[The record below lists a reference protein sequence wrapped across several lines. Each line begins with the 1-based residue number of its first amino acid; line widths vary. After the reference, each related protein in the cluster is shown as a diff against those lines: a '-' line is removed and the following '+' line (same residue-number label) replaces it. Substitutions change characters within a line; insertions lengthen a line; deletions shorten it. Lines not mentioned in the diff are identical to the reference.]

1 MKNIIPAT
9 LIFTALLMSCNSK
22 NSDNATNDKTETIVE
37 NKTETNSDPLAS
49 CSPRV
54 LERNKE
60 NGLILLTEK
69 QQQELSEKLKQL
81 NPDLPTIGLL
91 MYDDVL
97 TTELTAPTDVFT
109 KLTEDGKQLFN
120 VITIAETYDFIVS
133 EEGLKMFPDYILE
146 NSPKL
151 DILIVPSAYD
161 MSLQVKNQNL
171 VDFIKAQNNNTEY
184 TVSNCAGAT
193 LIGESGIADG
203 KKIVTWIGG
212 GEDLQKNYPN
222 LKVQDDKNV
231 SYMEDGKFLS
241 SNGNLA
247 SYISSL
253 ELLEKL
259 SSKEH
264 RKFVESYLY
273 LDRLQE
279 WKK

>member
-1 MKNIIPAT
+1 MKKTILITLTFAT
-9 LIFTALLMSCNSK
+9 ILFSCNSK
-22 NSDNATNDKTETIVE
+22 KQNDNSSSNSE
-37 NKTETNSDPLAS
+37 NLIEISSDTLAS
-49 CSPRV
+49 CSPRI
-54 LERNKE
+54 LKRNSE
-60 NGLILLTEK
+60 NGLILLTESQK
-69 QQQELSEKLKQL
+69 TELSRKLKKL

-91 MYDDVL
+91 MYDNVL
-97 TTELTAPTDVFT
+97 TTELTAPMDVFT

-133 EEGLKMFPDYILE
+133 EEGLKIFPDYILE

-161 MSLQVKNQNL
+161 MSLQVKNKNL
-171 VDFIKAQNNNTEY
+171 VDFIKSQNNNTEY

-222 LKVQDDKNV
+222 LKVQDDGSV

-264 RKFVESYLY
+264 RKYVESYLY
-273 LDRLQE
+273 LDRLQKWE
-279 WKK
+279 K

>member
-1 MKNIIPAT
+1 MKHSILITVFFAILLLACNPENTQNKSDIISQ
-9 LIFTALLMSCNSK
+9 IQ
-22 NSDNATNDKTETIVE
+22 NDTSIEIV
-37 NKTETNSDPLAS
+37 AS
-49 CSPRV
+49 CSPRIAT
-54 LERNKE
+54 RNQE
-60 NGLILLTEK
+60 NGLILLNERQK
-69 QQQELSEKLKQL
+69 VQLSENLKKL
-81 NPDLPTIGLL
+81 NPDLPIIGLL
-91 MYDDVL
+91 MYDNVL
-97 TTELTAPTDVFT
+97 TTELTAPLDVFT
-109 KLTEDGKQLFN
+109 KRTQNGELLFN
-120 VITIAETYDFIVS
+120 VITIAESYDFIVS
-133 EEGLKMFPDYILE
+133 EEGLKMFPDFTLE

-161 MSLQVKNQNL
+161 MSLQVKNQHL
-171 VDFIKAQNNNTEY
+171 VDFIKSQNNNTEY

-222 LKVQDDKNV
+222 LKVQDDGNV

-253 ELLEKL
+253 KLLEKL

-264 RKFVESYLY
+264 REFVESYLY
-273 LDRLQE
+273 LKRLQD
-279 WKK
+279 WKE

>member
-1 MKNIIPAT
+1 MKLLKILFAT
-9 LIFTALLMSCNSK
+9 FILFSCTSK
-22 NSDNATNDKTETIVE
+22 NAQKNNFTQAELDSIRLD
-37 NKTETNSDPLAS
+37 SLAS
-49 CSPRV
+49 CSPNAK
-54 LERNKE
+54 NKNSQNE
-60 NGLILLTEK
+60 SSSLDESSKNSLA
-69 QQQELSEKLKQL
+69 QHLKSL
-81 NPDLPTIGLL
+81 NPDLPIIGVL
-91 MYDDVL
+91 MYDNVL
-97 TTELTAPTDVFT
+97 TTELTAPMDVFT
-109 KLTEDGKQLFN
+109 KQSEDGKQLFN
-120 VITIAETYDFIVS
+120 VITIAEKYEIITS

-146 NSPKL
+146 NAPKL

-161 MSLQVKNQNL
+161 MSLQVKNRNL
-171 VDFIKAQNNNTEY
+171 VEFIKTQNQNTDY
-184 TVSNCAGAT
+184 TVSNCAGAS

-212 GEDLQKNYPN
+212 GKDLQKNYPN
-222 LKVQDDKNV
+222 LKVQDDGKV
-231 SYMEDGKFLS
+231 SYIEDGKFLS

-273 LDRLQE
+273 LDRLQD

>member
-1 MKNIIPAT
+1 MKNIIF
-9 LIFTALLMSCNSK
+9 IALLI
-22 NSDNATNDKTETIVE
+22 ATNLYSCQSKAPQTETVANTE
-37 NKTETNSDPLAS
+37 NTATENANTLAS

-60 NGLILLTEK
+60 NGLIRLTEG
-69 QQQELSEKLKQL
+69 QQKELSENLKKL

-97 TTELTAPTDVFT
+97 MTELTAPIDVFT

-120 VITIAETYDFIVS
+120 VITIAESYDFIVS
-133 EEGLKMFPDYILE
+133 EEGLKMFPDYTLK

-151 DILIVPSAYD
+151 DVLIVPSAYD
-161 MSLQVKNQNL
+161 MTLQVKNKNL
-171 VDFIKAQNNNTEY
+171 VDFIKSQNNNTEY

-212 GEDLQKNYPN
+212 GVDLQKNYPN
-222 LKVQDDKNV
+222 LKVEDDAKV
-231 SYMEDGKFLS
+231 SYIEDGKFLS
-241 SNGNLA
+241 SNGNLT

-259 SSKEH
+259 SSKKH

-273 LDRLQE
+273 LERLQN
-279 WKK
+279 WKR

>member
-1 MKNIIPAT
+1 MKLLTILFAT
-9 LIFTALLMSCNSK
+9 FILFSCTSK
-22 NSDNATNDKTETIVE
+22 NTQKNNFTQAELDSIRLD
-37 NKTETNSDPLAS
+37 SLAS
-49 CSPRV
+49 CSPNAK
-54 LERNKE
+54 NKNTQNE
-60 NGLILLTEK
+60 SSSLDESSKNSLA
-69 QQQELSEKLKQL
+69 QNLKSL
-81 NPDLPTIGLL
+81 NPDLPIIGLL

-97 TTELTAPTDVFT
+97 TTELTAPMDVFT
-109 KLTEDGKQLFN
+109 KQSEDGKQLFN
-120 VITIAETYDFIVS
+120 VITIAEKYEVITS
-133 EEGLKMFPDYILE
+133 EEGLKIFPDYILE
-146 NSPKL
+146 NAPKL

-161 MSLQVKNQNL
+161 MSLQVKNKNL
-171 VDFIKAQNNNTEY
+171 VEFIKNQNQNTDY

-212 GEDLQKNYPN
+212 GKDLQKNYPN
-222 LKVQDDKNV
+222 LKVQDDGKV
-231 SYMEDGKFLS
+231 SYIEDGKFLS

-273 LDRLQE
+273 LDRLQD

>member
-1 MKNIIPAT
+1 MRELGIIIAV
-9 LIFTALLMSCNSK
+9 FSSLLFSCK
-22 NSDNATNDKTETIVE
+22 PEQEKDTTKTINEPTSTVV
-37 NKTETNSDPLAS
+37 S

-54 LERNKE
+54 IKRNTE

-69 QQQELSEKLKQL
+69 QQHELSEKRKPL
-81 NPDLPTIGLL
+81 NPNLPTIGLL

-97 TTELTAPTDVFT
+97 TTELTAPMDVFT
-109 KLTEDGKQLFN
+109 KLTESGEELFN
-120 VITIAETYDFIVS
+120 VITIAESYDFIVS
-133 EEGLKMFPDYILE
+133 EEGLKMFPDYILD

-151 DILIVPSAYD
+151 DVLIVPSAYD
-161 MSLQVKNQNL
+161 MSLQVKNINL
-171 VDFIKAQNNNTEY
+171 VDFIKSQNNNTEY
-184 TVSNCAGAT
+184 TVSNCAGAS

-212 GEDLQKNYPN
+212 GKDLQKNYPS
-222 LKVQDDKNV
+222 LKVQNDENV
-231 SYMEDGKFLS
+231 SFVEDGKFLS

-264 RKFVESYLY
+264 RQFVESYLY
-273 LDRLQE
+273 LERLQN
-279 WKK
+279 WNN

>member
-1 MKNIIPAT
+1 MKKTILITLTFAT
-9 LIFTALLMSCNSK
+9 ILFSCNSK
-22 NSDNATNDKTETIVE
+22 KQNDNSSSNSE
-37 NKTETNSDPLAS
+37 NLIEISSDTLAS
-49 CSPRV
+49 CSPRI
-54 LERNKE
+54 LKRNTE
-60 NGLILLTEK
+60 NGLILLTESQK
-69 QQQELSEKLKQL
+69 TELSRKLKKL

-91 MYDDVL
+91 MYDNVL
-97 TTELTAPTDVFT
+97 TTELTAPMDVFT
-109 KLTEDGKQLFN
+109 KLTEAGKQLFN

-133 EEGLKMFPDYILE
+133 EEGLKIFPDYILE

-161 MSLQVKNQNL
+161 MSLQVKNKNL
-171 VDFIKAQNNNTEY
+171 VDFIKSQNNNTEY

-222 LKVQDDKNV
+222 LKVQDDGSV

-264 RKFVESYLY
+264 RKYVESYLY
-273 LDRLQE
+273 LDRLQKWE
-279 WKK
+279 K

>member
-1 MKNIIPAT
+1 MKNLGLIITMFFAT
-9 LIFTALLMSCNSK
+9 ILFSCNTEKAKVTSK
-22 NSDNATNDKTETIVE
+22 TTSLKQPITSSEPV
-37 NKTETNSDPLAS
+37 AS

-54 LERNKE
+54 LERNIE
-60 NGLILLTEK
+60 NGLFLLSEK
-69 QQQELSEKLKQL
+69 QQSELSENRKKL
-81 NPDLPTIGLL
+81 NPDLPIIGLL

-97 TTELTAPTDVFT
+97 TTELTAPMDVFT

-120 VITIAETYDFIVS
+120 VITIAETYDFVVS
-133 EEGLKMFPDYILE
+133 EEGLKMFPDYTLG
-146 NSPKL
+146 NAPKL
-151 DILIVPSAYD
+151 DIIIVPSAYD

-171 VDFIKAQNNNTEY
+171 VDFIKSQNNNTEY

-203 KKIVTWIGG
+203 RKIVTWIGG
-212 GEDLQKNYPN
+212 GEDLQKSYPN
-222 LKVQDDKNV
+222 LKVQDDGEV

-259 SSKEH
+259 TDKEH

-273 LDRLQE
+273 LDRLQN
-279 WKK
+279 WKE

>member
-1 MKNIIPAT
+1 M
-9 LIFTALLMSCNSK
+9 LFSCNSEK
-22 NSDNATNDKTETIVE
+22 PKDTIKEKTETVSE
-37 NKTETNSDPLAS
+37 NQIGTSSDPLAS
-49 CSPRV
+49 CSPRI
-54 LERNKE
+54 LERNTE

-69 QQQELSEKLKQL
+69 QQQELSKKLKQL

-91 MYDDVL
+91 MYDNVL
-97 TTELTAPTDVFT
+97 TTELTAPMDVFT
-109 KLTEDGKQLFN
+109 KFTEDGKQLFN

-171 VDFIKAQNNNTEY
+171 VDFIKSQNNNTEY

-222 LKVQDDKNV
+222 LKVQDDGNV

-273 LDRLQE
+273 LDRLQN
-279 WKK
+279 WK

>member
-1 MKNIIPAT
+1 MK
-9 LIFTALLMSCNSK
+9 LIFLLIISIIFSFGCNSERSK
-22 NSDNATNDKTETIVE
+22 SNTNFASEIINNDTLV
-37 NKTETNSDPLAS
+37 S

-54 LERNKE
+54 LKRNQD
-60 NGLILLTEK
+60 NGLVLLTEK
-69 QQQELSEKLKQL
+69 QKNELSEKSKKLL
-81 NPDLPTIGLL
+81 PDLPIIGLL

-97 TTELTAPTDVFT
+97 TTELTAPMDVFT

-120 VITIAETYDFIVS
+120 VITIAESYDFIVS
-133 EEGLKMFPDYILE
+133 EEGLKMFPDYTLD
-146 NSPKL
+146 NCPKL

-171 VDFIKAQNNNTEY
+171 VDFIRSQNNNTEY

-212 GEDLQKNYPN
+212 GKDLQNNYPN
-222 LKVQDDKNV
+222 LKVQDDGNV
-231 SYMEDGKFLS
+231 SFVEDGKFLS

-259 SSKEH
+259 TSKEH

-273 LDRLQE
+273 LERLQN
-279 WKK
+279 WK